1 MYYPIWRTTNYTT
14 TASTITYRI
23 VYGVDFVIFSG
34 KAVKAPGESEI
45 VVNLN
50 GTCKNYLNS
59 LIYTYLTG
67 ITGSDE
73 ITMESSSS
81 ADFHLDILSGG
92 TWETVYSWGFVND
105 WSYDTSVSAITSG
118 SLSEPINGHASPDM
132 LVPYTYFLESGTTS
146 VCYDIQ

>member
-1 MYYPIWRTTNYTT
+1 MYYPIWRTTTYTSDT
-14 TASTITYRI
+14 DTLEYRI
-23 VYGVDFVIFSG
+23 VYGADTVISSG
-34 KAVKAPGESEI
+34 IAVKMPDEDNLVI
-45 VVNLN
+45 YLN
-50 GTCKNYLNS
+50 GACKDYINS
-59 LIYTYLTG
+59 LIYKELTG
-67 ITGSDE
+67 ITESDE
-73 ITMESSSS
+73 ISISNGASGN
-81 ADFHLDILSGG
+81 FHLDILSGG